1 MAKLSTTEKVLM
13 GVGAAV
19 VVVAAA
25 IGITV
30 LIKKKKAKAGEIK
43 ELVIDSDD
51 MDDFDEEEIA
61 E

>member
-1 MAKLSTTEKVLM
+1 MAKLSTTEKILM

-19 VVVAAA
+19 VVAAA
-25 IGITV
+25 AVGLTV

-43 ELVIDSDD
+43 ELVIESDD
-51 MDDFDEEEIA
+51 MDDFDDEEIV